1 MRAGKTSHKY
11 EEEDVSK
18 KHFPASETQEENETM
33 EETEDPVRE
42 TNLSNKGIV
51 DANVISTGEIKM
63 AATKKDG
70 ADFSFIQFNSN
81 FNEDFNEDFILKLP
95 SQKKIHDL
103 RWFGQQPTQTDFGD
117 IYIEEKF
124 ESTERHKQTTEDND
138 YIYIFVEEVP
148 SISMFLGENGYL
160 ASTIRNK
167 NQEVELRYSILKQ
180 EHYVLGHV
188 IIPEVL
194 KLPPTL
200 AGTRRPDSGCLKTA
214 VHLGTCLGFRPHRR
228 GVPKSTRLGS
238 NSSRVDML
246 TSETSTVLG
255 RHLVGHR

>member
-1 MRAGKTSHKY
+1 MCAGKTSHNKD

-18 KHFPASETQEENETM
+18 KHFPASEVQEENETK

-42 TNLSNKGIV
+42 KNLSDKGIV
-51 DANVISTGEIKM
+51 DADVISTGEIKM

-81 FNEDFNEDFILKLP
+81 FNEDFILKLP

-124 ESTERHKQTTEDND
+124 ESTERHKQTTEDSD

-167 NQEVELRYSILKQ
+167 KQEVDLRYS
-180 EHYVLGHV
+180 
-188 IIPEVL
+188 
-194 KLPPTL
+194 
-200 AGTRRPDSGCLKTA
+200 DSGCLKTA
-214 VHLGTCLGFRPHRR
+214 VHLGTCMGFRPHRR

>member
-1 MRAGKTSHKY
+1 
-11 EEEDVSK
+11 
-18 KHFPASETQEENETM
+18 
-33 EETEDPVRE
+33 
-42 TNLSNKGIV
+42 
-51 DANVISTGEIKM
+51 M

-81 FNEDFNEDFILKLP
+81 FNEDFILKLP

-103 RWFGQQPTQTDFGD
+103 RWFGQQPTQTDF
-117 IYIEEKF
+117 
-124 ESTERHKQTTEDND
+124 ESTERHKQTTEDSD

-167 NQEVELRYSILKQ
+167 NQEVELRYSVLNQ

-214 VHLGTCLGFRPHRR
+214 VHLGTCMGFRPHRR

>member
-1 MRAGKTSHKY
+1 MHAGKTSHKY

-18 KHFPASETQEENETM
+18 KHFPASETQEENETK

-42 TNLSNKGIV
+42 KNLSDKGIV
-51 DANVISTGEIKM
+51 DADVISTGEIKM

-117 IYIEEKF
+117 IYIKEKF
-124 ESTERHKQTTEDND
+124 ESTERHKQTTEDSD

-167 NQEVELRYSILKQ
+167 N
-180 EHYVLGHV
+180 
-188 IIPEVL
+188 
-194 KLPPTL
+194 
-200 AGTRRPDSGCLKTA
+200 
-214 VHLGTCLGFRPHRR
+214 
-228 GVPKSTRLGS
+228 
-238 NSSRVDML
+238 
-246 TSETSTVLG
+246 
-255 RHLVGHR
+255 

>member
-18 KHFPASETQEENETM
+18 KHFPASETQEENETK

-42 TNLSNKGIV
+42 KNLSNKGIV
-51 DANVISTGEIKM
+51 DADVISTGEIKM

-70 ADFSFIQFNSN
+70 AEFSFIQFNSN

-117 IYIEEKF
+117 INIKEKF
-124 ESTERHKQTTEDND
+124 ESTERHKQMTEDSD

-167 NQEVELRYSILKQ
+167 NQEVEL
-180 EHYVLGHV
+180 
-188 IIPEVL
+188 
-194 KLPPTL
+194 
-200 AGTRRPDSGCLKTA
+200 
-214 VHLGTCLGFRPHRR
+214 
-228 GVPKSTRLGS
+228 
-238 NSSRVDML
+238 
-246 TSETSTVLG
+246 
-255 RHLVGHR
+255 

>member
-18 KHFPASETQEENETM
+18 KHFPASETQEENETK

-42 TNLSNKGIV
+42 KNLSNKGIV

-81 FNEDFNEDFILKLP
+81 FNEDFILKLP

-103 RWFGQQPTQTDFGD
+103 RWFGQQPTQTDF
-117 IYIEEKF
+117 
-124 ESTERHKQTTEDND
+124 ESTERHKQTTEDSD

-167 NQEVELRYSILKQ
+167 NQEVE
-180 EHYVLGHV
+180 
-188 IIPEVL
+188 VL

-214 VHLGTCLGFRPHRR
+214 VHLGTCMGFRPHRR
-228 GVPKSTRLGS
+228 GVGATWCFSAWVSDAGALFAYAVGGS
-238 NSSRVDML
+238 
-246 TSETSTVLG
+246 
-255 RHLVGHR
+255 

>member
-1 MRAGKTSHKY
+1 
-11 EEEDVSK
+11 
-18 KHFPASETQEENETM
+18 
-33 EETEDPVRE
+33 
-42 TNLSNKGIV
+42 
-51 DANVISTGEIKM
+51 M

-70 ADFSFIQFNSN
+70 TDFSFIQFNSN
-81 FNEDFNEDFILKLP
+81 FNEDFILKLP

-124 ESTERHKQTTEDND
+124 ESTERHKQTTEDSD

-148 SISMFLGENGYL
+148 SISMFLSENGYL

-167 NQEVELRYSILKQ
+167 NQEVELRYSVLNQ

-200 AGTRRPDSGCLKTA
+200 AVGGDKETRFRMFEDSCT
-214 VHLGTCLGFRPHRR
+214 
-228 GVPKSTRLGS
+228 SW
-238 NSSRVDML
+238 DML
-246 TSETSTVLG
+246 GIQTTSARSAKVDKAG
-255 RHLVGHR
+255 I